1 MHEQLVHIAQ
11 KCNQTGS
18 TKYSSEDV
26 RKLQNK
32 LNRVDD
38 KYQEKIIQQSS
49 ETSKDPYEVPGEA
62 QVASELSILHDA
74 TTSMLQNTEY
84 SSCFTRAVFILNA
97 CMSKPERSVFS
108 GRVGVRRFIFNLR
121 RMFFQ
126 TPLILTLLIP
136 SLCLVCSLSLLFL
149 HFHPQLT
156 MHFSKTLRAG
166 HQPMIRFV
174 GSRQKLWKGNERGE

>member
-18 TKYSSEDV
+18 TKYSAEDV

-49 ETSKDPYEVPGEA
+49 ETSEDPYEVPGEA

-74 TTSMLQNTEY
+74 TTSMLQNTE
-84 SSCFTRAVFILNA
+84 
-97 CMSKPERSVFS
+97 
-108 GRVGVRRFIFNLR
+108 
-121 RMFFQ
+121 
-126 TPLILTLLIP
+126 
-136 SLCLVCSLSLLFL
+136 
-149 HFHPQLT
+149 
-156 MHFSKTLRAG
+156 
-166 HQPMIRFV
+166 
-174 GSRQKLWKGNERGE
+174 